1 MKFRPVLILII
12 ALAALLPTSGMGS
25 PSDRKAGL
33 VPAGVWGGEHIS
45 MEVDGAGAEVEFD
58 CARGRIL
65 QPLALDANGRFRV
78 KGTYKADTPAPMQ
91 TDNVSDDV
99 SGANAI
105 YSGTLKGDKLR
116 LEISIAGIE
125 GIKSFDLEYGQRG
138 RLAKCA

>member
-1 MKFRPVLILII
+1 MKFRLALIFII
-12 ALAALLPTSGMGS
+12 ALAALLPTSGMGL
-25 PSDRKAGL
+25 PSGKKARL

-78 KGTYKADTPAPMQ
+78 KGTYKADTPAAMRAG
-91 TDNVSDDV
+91 DS
-99 SGANAI
+99 SGASAI
-105 YSGTLKGDKLR
+105 YAGTLKGDKLR
-116 LEISIAGIE
+116 LEVSISGVT
-125 GIKSFDLEYGQRG
+125 GIKSFDLVYGQPG